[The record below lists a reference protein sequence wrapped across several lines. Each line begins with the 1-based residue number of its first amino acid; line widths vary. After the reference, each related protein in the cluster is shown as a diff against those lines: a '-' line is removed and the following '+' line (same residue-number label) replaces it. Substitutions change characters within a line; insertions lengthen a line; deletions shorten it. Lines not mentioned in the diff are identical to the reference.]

1 VNNDPQGAELQKSDF
16 LALSLSFTDG
26 REGENHKYYLRQALL
41 LSHALFYLHD
51 ERKAPLNQTTASR
64 KQIHRLE
71 HPVRRYAP

>member
-26 REGENHKYYLRQALL
+26 REGENHKYY